1 MAKIQTVNKC
11 RKEQRCGKCGKTIE
25 VGSPYLYAEPAFRA
39 KIVRCTTCG
48 LKPYETSSSEFIQT
62 IGALQDKWQE
72 EYTGDTAAEDI
83 ASVLEDLR
91 DQAQDSLDNM
101 PEQLQYSESGEIL
114 QERID
119 SLEDAISELEGIDI
133 DDIKQEVIGR
143 IEATVNFDDFKAFYV
158 DTIDPEDYVVDEDG
172 NIQISLDNL
181 PDTED
186 YDQILDL
193 PFIDDDVKN
202 EMDEDFNEELAS
214 QIDSA
219 LESISY

>member
-1 MAKIQTVNKC
+1 MAKIQTVSKC

-25 VGSPYLYAEPAFRA
+25 VGSPYVYAEPAFRA

-83 ASVLEDLR
+83 ASTLEELR

-101 PEQLQYSESGEIL
+101 PEQLQYSESGELL

-133 DDIKQEVIGR
+133 DDIKQEVIRR
-143 IEATVNFDDFKAFYV
+143 IEATINFEEFKKYYT
-158 DTIDPEDYVVDEDG
+158 DIDEEDYTVDEDG
-172 NIQISLDNL
+172 NIEVTLD
-181 PDTED
+181 
-186 YDQILDL
+186 DL
-193 PFIDDDVKN
+193 PG
-202 EMDEDFNEELAS
+202 DEDFDAIMDLDFIDGDVKDEMQSDFDDELSS
-214 QIDSA
+214 QIETI
-219 LESISY
+219 LEDISY